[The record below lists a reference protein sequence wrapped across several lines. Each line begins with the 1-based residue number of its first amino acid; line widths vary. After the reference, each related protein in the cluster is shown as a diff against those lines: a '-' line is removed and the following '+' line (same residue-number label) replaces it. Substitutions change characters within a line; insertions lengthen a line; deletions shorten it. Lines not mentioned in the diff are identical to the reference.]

1 MVKTVAFA
9 VSLVLLTI
17 TSTFVVTPAVADED
31 IAAENAKLTA
41 QLASVKADRDH
52 LRGRLQRAIAFS
64 SERGDKLAAAETDR
78 ANLRDRLRRA
88 IAFSSERGEK
98 LEAAETS
105 RDNLRGR
112 LRRAIAFSSERGEK
126 LEAAE
131 TSRDNLRGRL
141 RRAIAFSSERGDKLE
156 SAETSRDML
165 RSRLRRA
172 IAHSKSTRIDLEQQL
187 AATGNGGSGGAS
199 TNWAKGVGDSLQAN
213 IGGLQ
218 GTEVIINENNT
229 VKVQVGNN
237 GLFRT
242 GGNALSASGEAL
254 LSQIVPQLVR
264 HRASIT
270 VIGHTD
276 SIPTGANNR
285 FGSNEALSFARAIS
299 TLQFLQNQGIPTQQ
313 LSAAG
318 FGAESPIAD
327 NNTPEGRQ
335 KNRRVDI
342 VLRAQ

>member
-1 MVKTVAFA
+1 MVKSAAFA
-9 VSLVLLTI
+9 VSLVLLTM
-17 TSTFVVTPAVADED
+17 TSHFVATPAVASED
-31 IAAENAKLTA
+31 LAAENAKLTA
-41 QLASVKADRDH
+41 KLASVTADRDH

-64 SERGDKLAAAETDR
+64 SERGDKLEAAETDR

-88 IAFSSERGEK
+88 IAFSSERGDK
-98 LEAAETS
+98 LAAAETD
-105 RDNLRGR
+105 RTNLRDR
-112 LRRAIAFSSERGEK
+112 LRRAIAFSSERGNK

-131 TSRDNLRGRL
+131 TSRDTLRGRH
-141 RRAIAFSSERGDKLE
+141 
-156 SAETSRDML
+156 
-165 RSRLRRA
+165 RRA

-187 AATGNGGSGGAS
+187 AATGTGGTGGAS
-199 TNWAKGVGDSLQAN
+199 TDWANGVGDSLQAN

-218 GTEVIINENNT
+218 GTQVITNNNNNT
-229 VKVQVGNN
+229 VKIQVGNN

-242 GGNALSASGEAL
+242 GGNALSANGEAL

-276 SIPTGANNR
+276 SVPIGNNNR

-299 TLQFLQNQGIPTQQ
+299 TLQFLQNEGVPTQQ

-318 FGAESPIAD
+318 FGAEDPIAD
-327 NNTPEGRQ
+327 NNTAEGRQ
-335 KNRRVDI
+335 QNRRVDI